1 MESSQITQSV
11 GRRLMDGISRV
22 VSWATL
28 PCLMP
33 TYAMI
38 IVFHIALLS
47 YTPDSV
53 KIRFLLINLL
63 ATFVLPMAILLPMML
78 IGRIKEV
85 GLRSKESRVLLY
97 VLMSVAMLGMAYFL
111 DMRKSPHWF
120 SMYYAGCGA
129 TAAISMLINVRWKIS
144 AHTVGVST
152 ILAMLLRLKD
162 VDLPQ
167 QPMQWW
173 IVGGILIAGLVGSCR
188 IYLDRSQLSEVLV
201 GYLVG
206 YSVVT
211 IVMML

>member
-1 MESSQITQSV
+1 MESSQNAQSV
-11 GRRLMDGISRV
+11 GRRLMDVISRV
-22 VSWATL
+22 VSWVTL
-28 PCLMP
+28 PSLMP

-38 IVFHIALLS
+38 IVFQIALLS

-53 KIRFLLINLL
+53 KIRFSLICLL
-63 ATFVLPMAILLPMML
+63 ATFVLPMATLLPMML
-78 IGRIKEV
+78 IGKIKEV
-85 GLRSKESRVLLY
+85 GLWSKESRVLLY

-129 TAAISMLINVRWKIS
+129 ATAISMLINVRWKIS
-144 AHTVGVST
+144 AHAVGVST
-152 ILAMLLRLKD
+152 ILAMLLRLND

-188 IYLDRSQLSEVLV
+188 IYLGRSQLSEVLV

-211 IVMML
+211 LVMML